1 MPRPCL
7 VPVCLPYNP
16 SRKSLGRS
24 GLVRRYGVVLLL
36 VYSGINSKANIY
48 RTLAKRPRAL
58 SVGVCGTGA
67 APEARWLRWLTE
79 RKARAEAYEYRTM
92 RPLGRPWTVE
102 HVLLFIYNP
111 LCVARR
117 QSPHT
122 RGPGVRALFAVRL
135 CSAA

>member
-1 MPRPCL
+1 VPRPCL

-58 SVGVCGTGA
+58 SVGVCGTGRGGSRSGGAVA
-67 APEARWLRWLTE
+67 ALADRAQGEGRGVRVPYDATVGPTVDGGAR
-79 RKARAEAYEYRTM
+79 
-92 RPLGRPWTVE
+92 
-102 HVLLFIYNP
+102 VLLFI
-111 LCVARR
+111 
-117 QSPHT
+117 
-122 RGPGVRALFAVRL
+122 
-135 CSAA
+135 